1 VYGYLANALYLFSE
15 VVMQYQLDIFLTS
28 LNQFW
33 LQLVNFVPKLL
44 AVVVILFLGWMVA
57 KLVRTAIKRVLD
69 LIQFDKFAQKSGLEA
84 FMNSGNVNVT
94 LSGIISQVM
103 YWLVII
109 MFVITGANT
118 LGLSE
123 VANLLHDF
131 ASYLPRIILAI
142 LVMIF
147 GTLLARFIN
156 RLVFAWLH
164 SIKFER
170 ALVVSTS
177 VEYGIQILALF
188 VALEQLGIGVQ
199 LIHSLFVIV
208 FGAIFFA
215 LALAFG
221 LGGRDWA
228 AKVIEELSN
237 KQKGKDKIK

>member
-1 VYGYLANALYLFSE
+1 
-15 VVMQYQLDIFLTS
+15 MQYQLDVFLAS

-33 LQLVNFVPKLL
+33 VQVVNFVPKLL
-44 AVVVILFLGWMVA
+44 AVIVILFFGWIIA
-57 KLVRTAIKRVLD
+57 KLVRTAVKRILELVK
-69 LIQFDKFAQKSGLEA
+69 FDNFAEKSGLEA
-84 FMNSGNVNVT
+84 FMNSGDVNVT
-94 LSGIISQVM
+94 LSGIISQVV

-109 MFVITGANT
+109 MFIITGANM
-118 LGLSE
+118 LGLTE
-123 VANLLHDF
+123 VAQLLHDL
-131 ASYLPRIILAI
+131 AAYLPRIILAI

-170 ALVVSTS
+170 ALLVSTS

-188 VALEQLGIGVQ
+188 IALEQLGIGVQ
-199 LIHSLFVIV
+199 LINSLFVIV
-208 FGAIFFA
+208 FGAIFLA

-221 LGGRDWA
+221 LGGRDRA

-237 KQKGKDKIK
+237 KNK

>member
-1 VYGYLANALYLFSE
+1 
-15 VVMQYQLDIFLTS
+15 MQYQLDVFLAS

-33 LQLVNFVPKLL
+33 VQVVNFVPKLL
-44 AVVVILFLGWMVA
+44 AVVVILFFGWIIA
-57 KLVRTAIKRVLD
+57 KLVRTAVKRILELVK
-69 LIQFDKFAQKSGLEA
+69 FDNFAEKSGLEA
-84 FMNSGNVNVT
+84 FMNSGDVNVT
-94 LSGIISQVM
+94 LSGIISQVV

-109 MFVITGANT
+109 MFIITGANM
-118 LGLSE
+118 LGLTE
-123 VANLLHDF
+123 VAQLLHDL
-131 ASYLPRIILAI
+131 AAYLPRIILAI

-170 ALVVSTS
+170 ALLVSTS

-188 VALEQLGIGVQ
+188 IALEQLGIGVQ
-199 LIHSLFVIV
+199 LINSLFVIV
-208 FGAIFFA
+208 FGAIFLA

-221 LGGRDWA
+221 LGGRDRA

-237 KQKGKDKIK
+237 KNK